1 MNFARDSGN
10 SASFFQASQYPNR
23 GSLSRTFVGSSN
35 AVGLDSSRTYSA
47 HEQSQNNISAKID
60 NLRKYIRDLSSQRGR
75 VEGGKP
81 TYAQEN
87 IIQAP
92 SSSSSRL
99 QTEGGRIGIL
109 TDKKKNFLRTAGL
122 SRDFSTTLD
131 QSGILNQSRD
141 SKPPRGGLFDFQSPG
156 GLAAFEKRV
165 FSPLKNAAG
174 KSSTFDS
181 SKKLDNIRNLNKTPQ
196 QKMREDINNI
206 L

>member
-1 MNFARDSGN
+1 MNFARDTGS

-23 GSLSRTFVGSSN
+23 GSLSRTFVGTSN
-35 AVGLDSSRTYSA
+35 AGGLDSSRNYSA
-47 HEQSQNNISAKID
+47 NEQGQTNISAKID

-81 TYAQEN
+81 NYSQEN
-87 IIQAP
+87 LLQPPI
-92 SSSSSRL
+92 SSSSRL
-99 QTEGGRIGIL
+99 QTEGGRIGTL
-109 TDKKKNFLRTAGL
+109 TDKKKNFLRTSGL
-122 SRDFSTTLD
+122 SRDFSSTLD
-131 QSGILNQSRD
+131 HSGLLNQSRD
-141 SKPPRGGLFDFQSPG
+141 GKPPRGGLFDFQSPG

-165 FSPLKNAAG
+165 FSPLKNAGG
-174 KSSTFDS
+174 KTSTFDS